1 MTFLALSA
9 FPHFFT
15 AVIGMSKKMCNF
27 AVVKAHYIYNMKKI
41 TLAITLL
48 LMGMSLSAQLRF
60 GNSPAG
66 NAPASDLE
74 KNVQKLVMASV
85 LINNFYVDSVDSK
98 KLTEDAI
105 NGILSKLD
113 PHSAYTNAS
122 DTKKFT
128 EPLEGS
134 FEGIGVQFNILEDT
148 LLVIQPVPK
157 GPSEQVGIL
166 AGDRIVSVSDT
177 AIAGVKMSRE
187 EIMHRL
193 RGPKGTIARLGVVRR
208 GIQDTLRFDVKRD
221 RIPVNSVDAAYMVTP
236 TIGLIRFNNFAQTT
250 HDEVVEAIK
259 KLKNEGMTDLIIDLQ
274 QNSGGFLQAAADIA
288 SEFLPKNDM
297 IVYTKGRSV
306 PSQEFRSS
314 GSNAFQEGRVAVL
327 IDEYSASAAEILSG
341 AIQDQDRGIVVGRRS
356 FGKGLVQRPF
366 DMPDGS
372 MIRLTTARYYTPSG
386 RSIQKPYEKGN
397 LLSYA
402 KDVINRYNN
411 GELTNEDSIHFPDSL
426 RYQTLRK
433 GRTVY
438 GGGGIM
444 PDYFVPLDTTRYAKC
459 YRELSAKSIIINANL
474 RNMDKN
480 RKNLAQEYPDFQKF
494 KDEYQVPQ
502 ELIDEILA
510 EGEKQD
516 IRPKDDEERRKTIEN
531 IQLVIKALVA
541 RDLWDMSEYFAIIY
555 AEDDVVKKAVEL
567 LSRQ

>member
-1 MTFLALSA
+1 MKRLTFV
-9 FPHFFT
+9 
-15 AVIGMSKKMCNF
+15 AV
-27 AVVKAHYIYNMKKI
+27 A
-41 TLAITLL
+41 LL
-48 LMGMSLSAQLRF
+48 LGTSLSAQLRF
-60 GNSPAG
+60 GNT
-66 NAPASDLE
+66 APRENKMSELE
-74 KNVQKLVMASV
+74 MNLQKLVMASA

-98 KLTEDAI
+98 KLVEDAI

-113 PHSAYTNAS
+113 PHSAYTNAK

-134 FEGIGVQFNILEDT
+134 FEGIGVQYNMLEDT

-157 GPSEQVGIL
+157 GPSERVGIL
-166 AGDRIVSVSDT
+166 AGDRIVSVADT

-193 RGPKGTIARLGVVRR
+193 RGPKGSIARLGVVRR
-208 GIQDTLRFDVKRD
+208 GIKDTLRFDVKRD

-236 TIGLIRFNNFAQTT
+236 SIGLVRFNNFAQTT
-250 HDEVVEAIK
+250 HTEVVTAIK
-259 KLKNEGMTDLIIDLQ
+259 KLKEQGMKDLIIDLQ

-288 SEFLPKNDM
+288 SEFLTKGDM

-306 PSQEFRSS
+306 PSQEFRSR
-314 GSNAFQEGRVAVL
+314 GGGCFQEGRVVVL

-372 MIRLTTARYYTPSG
+372 MIRLTTAHYYTPSG
-386 RSIQKPYEKGN
+386 RSIQKPYEKGKG
-397 LLSYA
+397 LDYA
-402 KDVINRYNN
+402 RDVINRYNK
-411 GELTNEDSIHFPDSL
+411 GELTNADSIHFPDSL
-426 RYQTLRK
+426 RFQTLRK

-444 PDYFVPLDTTRYAKC
+444 PDYFVPLDTTHFAKC

-474 RNMDKN
+474 RYMDQN
-480 RKNLAQEYPDFQKF
+480 RKKIAKDYPDFQKF
-494 KDEYQVPQ
+494 KKKFQVPQ
-502 ELIDEILA
+502 ALIDDIFA
-510 EGEKQD
+510 EGEKQN
-516 IRPKDDEERRKTIEN
+516 IRPKDEAEREKTIAN
-531 IQLVIKALVA
+531 IQLIVKGLVA
-541 RDLWDMSEYFAIIY
+541 RDIWDMSEYFAIIN
-555 AEDDVVKKAVEL
+555 EQDEVVKKAVEL
-567 LSRQ
+567 LQTK

>member
-1 MTFLALSA
+1 
-9 FPHFFT
+9 
-15 AVIGMSKKMCNF
+15 
-27 AVVKAHYIYNMKKI
+27 MKKL
-41 TLAITLL
+41 TLFIGVLL
-48 LMGMSLSAQLRF
+48 ACISLSAQPLIYS
-60 GNSPAG
+60 NTPEKQQES
-66 NAPASDLE
+66 SDFE
-74 KNVQKLVMASV
+74 KNIQKLAMAAFM
-85 LINNFYVDSVDSK
+85 IKNYYVDNVDGT

-128 EPLEGS
+128 EPLQGS
-134 FEGIGVQFNILEDT
+134 FEGIGVQFNMLEDT

-157 GPSEQVGIL
+157 GPSERVGIL
-166 AGDRIVSVSDT
+166 AGDRIVSVGDT

-193 RGPKGTIARLGVVRR
+193 RGPKGTIARLGIVRR
-208 GIQDTLRFDVKRD
+208 GIKDTLRFNVKRD
-221 RIPVNSVDAAYMVTP
+221 KIPVHSVDAAYMVTP

-250 HDEVVEAIK
+250 HDEVVDAIK
-259 KLKNEGMTDLIIDLQ
+259 KLKGEGMKDLIIDVQ

-288 SEFLPKNDM
+288 SEFLQKGDM

-306 PSQEFRSS
+306 PNQEFRST
-314 GSNAFQEGRVAVL
+314 GGNAFQEGKLAVL
-327 IDEYSASAAEILSG
+327 IDEYSASAAEILAG
-341 AIQDQDRGIVVGRRS
+341 AIQDQDRGIIIGRRS

-386 RSIQKPYEKGN
+386 RSIQKPYEKGKN
-397 LLSYA
+397 LDYA
-402 KDVINRYNN
+402 KDVINRYNK

-444 PDYFVPLDTTRYAKC
+444 PDCFVPLDTTKYAKC
-459 YRELSAKSIIINANL
+459 YRELSAKSVIINANL
-474 RNMDKN
+474 KYMDKN
-480 RKNLAQEYPDFQKF
+480 RKKLAKDYPSFEQFKKKF
-494 KDEYQVPQ
+494 QVPQ
-502 ELIDEILA
+502 ELIDNIFA
-510 EGEKQD
+510 EGEKQN
-516 IRPKDDEERRKTIEN
+516 IKPKDDEERQKTIEN
-531 IQLVIKALVA
+531 IRLIVKGLVA
-541 RDLWDMSEYFAIIY
+541 RDLWDYSEYFGIIY
-555 AEDDVVKKAVEL
+555 ENDEVIKKAVEL
-567 LSRQ
+567 LQAE

>member
-1 MTFLALSA
+1 M
-9 FPHFFT
+9 
-15 AVIGMSKKMCNF
+15 
-27 AVVKAHYIYNMKKI
+27 
-41 TLAITLL
+41 
-48 LMGMSLSAQLRF
+48 LMGMNLSAQLLF
-60 GNSPAG
+60 GNSPANK
-66 NAPASDLE
+66 NAQNDLE
-74 KNVQKLVMASV
+74 KNMQKLVMATIM
-85 LINNFYVDSVDSK
+85 INNFYVDSVDSK

-113 PHSAYTNAS
+113 PHSAYTNAA

-128 EPLEGS
+128 EPLTGS
-134 FEGIGVQFNILEDT
+134 FEGIGVQFNMLEDT

-157 GPSEQVGIL
+157 GPSERVGIL
-166 AGDRIVSVSDT
+166 AGDRIVSVADT

-193 RGPKGTIARLGVVRR
+193 RGPKGTIAHLGIVRR
-208 GIQDTLRFDVKRD
+208 GIKDTLYFDVKRD
-221 RIPVNSVDAAYMVTP
+221 KIPVNSVDAAYMVTP

-259 KLKNEGMTDLIIDLQ
+259 KLKGEGMKDLIIDLQ
-274 QNSGGFLQAAADIA
+274 QNSGGFLQAAADLA
-288 SEFLPKNDM
+288 SEFLQKGDM

-306 PSQEFRSS
+306 PSQEFRST
-314 GSNAFQEGRVAVL
+314 GGGCFQEGKVAVL

-372 MIRLTTARYYTPSG
+372 MIRLTTAKYYTPSG
-386 RSIQKPYEKGN
+386 RSIQKPYEKGKG
-397 LLSYA
+397 LDYA
-402 KDVINRYNN
+402 KDVINRYNK
-411 GELTNEDSIHFPDSL
+411 GELTNADSIHFPDSL

-444 PDYFVPLDTTRYAKC
+444 PDCFVPLDTTRYAKC
-459 YRELSAKSIIINANL
+459 YREMSAKSIIINANL
-474 RNMDKN
+474 KYMDKN
-480 RKNLAQEYPDFQKF
+480 RKKLAKAYPSFEQF
-494 KDEYQVPQ
+494 KAEYQLPQ
-502 ELIDEILA
+502 ELIDDIFA
-510 EGEKQD
+510 EGEKQN
-516 IRPKDDEERRKTIEN
+516 IKPKDDEERQKTTDN
-531 IQLVIKALVA
+531 IRFIVKALVA

-555 AEDDVVKKAVEL
+555 ADDEVVKKAVEL
-567 LSRQ
+567 LEKD

>member
-1 MTFLALSA
+1 MKRTILSA
-9 FPHFFT
+9 
-15 AVIGMSKKMCNF
+15 
-27 AVVKAHYIYNMKKI
+27 
-41 TLAITLL
+41 AIL
-48 LMGMSLSAQLRF
+48 LMGMSLSAQLRY
-60 GNSPAG
+60 GNSPA
-66 NAPASDLE
+66 NNNTTSELE
-74 KNVQKLVMASV
+74 KNMQKLIMATVM
-85 LINNFYVDSVDSK
+85 INNFYVDSVDSK
-98 KLTEDAI
+98 KLTEYAI

-113 PHSAYTNAS
+113 PHSAYTNAK

-134 FEGIGVQFNILEDT
+134 FEGIGVQFNMLEDT

-157 GPSEQVGIL
+157 GPSERVGIL
-166 AGDRIVSVSDT
+166 AGDRIVSVADT

-193 RGPKGTIARLGVVRR
+193 RGPKGTIARLGIVRR
-208 GIQDTLRFDVKRD
+208 GIKDTLRFDVKRD

-236 TIGLIRFNNFAQTT
+236 TIGLVRFNNFAQTT
-250 HDEVVEAIK
+250 HDEVVAAIR
-259 KLKNEGMTDLIIDLQ
+259 KLKEQGMKDLIIDLQ

-288 SEFLPKNDM
+288 SEFLPKGDM

-306 PSQEFRSS
+306 PSQEFRST
-314 GSNAFQEGRVAVL
+314 GGGCFQEGKVAVL

-386 RSIQKPYEKGN
+386 RSIQKPYEKGKN
-397 LLSYA
+397 LDYA
-402 KDVINRYNN
+402 KDVINRYNK

-444 PDYFVPLDTTRYAKC
+444 PDCFVPLDTTRYAKC

-474 RNMDKN
+474 KYMDKN
-480 RKNLAQEYPDFQKF
+480 RKKLAKAYPTFEKF
-494 KDEYQVPQ
+494 KSEFELPQ
-502 ELIDEILA
+502 EIIDGIFA
-510 EGEKQD
+510 EGEKQN
-516 IRPKDDEERRKTIEN
+516 IKPKDDEERQKTIEN
-531 IQLVIKALVA
+531 IRLIVKGLVA
-541 RDLWDMSEYFAIIY
+541 RDLWDMSEYFGIIY
-555 AEDDVVKKAVEL
+555 ENDEVVKKAVEL
-567 LSRQ
+567 LSLTSDSSPGRGE

>member
-1 MTFLALSA
+1 
-9 FPHFFT
+9 
-15 AVIGMSKKMCNF
+15 
-27 AVVKAHYIYNMKKI
+27 MKRL
-41 TLAITLL
+41 TLAVTALFI
-48 LMGMSLSAQLRF
+48 GMSLSAQLRF
-60 GNSPAG
+60 GNSPT
-66 NAPASDLE
+66 NESSDLE
-74 KNVQKLVMASV
+74 KNLQKLVMASV
-85 LINNFYVDSVDSK
+85 MINNFYVDSVDSK

-113 PHSAYTNAS
+113 PHSTYTNAK

-134 FEGIGVQFNILEDT
+134 FEGIGVQFNMLEDT

-157 GPSEQVGIL
+157 GPSERVGIL
-166 AGDRIVSVSDT
+166 AGDRIVSVADT

-193 RGPKGTIARLGVVRR
+193 RGPKGTIAHLGIVRR
-208 GIQDTLRFDVKRD
+208 GIKDTLRFDVKRD

-236 TIGLIRFNNFAQTT
+236 NIGLIRFNNFAQTT
-250 HDEVVEAIK
+250 HKEVVDAIK
-259 KLKNEGMTDLIIDLQ
+259 KLKDQGMKDLIIDIQ

-288 SEFLPKNDM
+288 SEFLQKGDL

-306 PSQEFRSS
+306 PSQEFRST
-314 GSNAFQEGRVAVL
+314 GGGCFQEGRVAVL

-386 RSIQKPYEKGN
+386 RSIQKPYEKGKG
-397 LLSYA
+397 LDYA
-402 KDVINRYNN
+402 KDVINRYNK
-411 GELTNEDSIHFPDSL
+411 GELTNADSIHFPDSL

-459 YRELSAKSIIINANL
+459 YRELSAKSLIINANL
-474 RNMDKN
+474 RYMDKN
-480 RKNLAQEYPDFQKF
+480 RKKLAKAYPDFQKF

-502 ELIDEILA
+502 EVIDNIFA

-516 IRPKDDEERRKTIEN
+516 IKPKDDEERQKTAEN
-531 IQLVIKALVA
+531 IRFIIKGLVA

-555 AEDDVVKKAVEL
+555 ADDDVVKKAVEL
-567 LSRQ
+567 LSKE